1 MKPWSVARQAPLSMG
16 FPRHG
21 ISCLGQEDG
30 KLSWVFLNS
39 QRVYLPR
46 GEGVPFVVGAQW

>member
-1 MKPWSVARQAPLSMG
+1 MLSSKSKLQEKSPAG
-16 FPRHG
+16 KHRALR
-21 ISCLGQEDG
+21 CLGQEDG

-46 GEGVPFVVGAQW
+46 GEGGPFVVGAQW